1 MNDYF
6 PAYQRMQSE
15 DKILH
20 KKAFPRYRKPFW
32 NVIENAIADA
42 MAYLIK
48 SLSLPKATHMAL
60 WKPTRAL

>member
-1 MNDYF
+1 
-6 PAYQRMQSE
+6 MQSE

>member
-6 PAYQRMQSE
+6 PAYQRMRSE
-15 DKILH
+15 DEIQH
-20 KKAFPRYRKPFW
+20 KKVFPRYRKPFW